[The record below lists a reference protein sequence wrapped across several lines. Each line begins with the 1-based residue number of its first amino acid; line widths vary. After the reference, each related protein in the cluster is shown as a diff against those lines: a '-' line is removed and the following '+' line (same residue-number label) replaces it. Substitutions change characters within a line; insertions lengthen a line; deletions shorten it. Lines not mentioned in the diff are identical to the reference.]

1 MCTWGVSGAFLDFS
15 TMARKRPILK
25 IIILGDSGVG
35 KTSLMNQF
43 INKRFTNQYRA
54 TIGAD
59 FSTQEVTVDDKVVT
73 LQIWDTAG
81 QERFQSLGKAFYR
94 GADCCMLVYDT
105 TNQKTFESI
114 ESWKSEFLIQV
125 EPKDPDSFPFALIG
139 NKVDDV
145 ANRKVSANK
154 ATNWCKAN
162 NDIPHF
168 ETSAKTAHN
177 VATAFLEIAKKA
189 IARDTQDDE
198 IYIPDTLLLDQ
209 RHVEQSGPNC
219 QRGVASVIGCDA

>member
-1 MCTWGVSGAFLDFS
+1 MPR
-15 TMARKRPILK
+15 RKSILK

-59 FSTQEVTVDDKVVT
+59 FLTMEMTVDDKEVT

-125 EPKDPDSFPFALIG
+125 DPKDPDSFPFALVG
-139 NKVDDV
+139 NKIDDV
-145 ANRKVSANK
+145 ENKKVSTNK
-154 ATNWCKAN
+154 ALSWCKAN

-168 ETSAKTAHN
+168 ETSAKTSHN
-177 VATAFLEIAKKA
+177 VTNAFNEIAKRA
-189 IARDTQDDE
+189 IIRDNQDDE
-198 IYIPDTLLLDQ
+198 VYIPDTLLLDQ
-209 RHVEQSGPNC
+209 RNVQQVSGNC
-219 QRGVASVIGCDA
+219 SRGLTSMVGCQN